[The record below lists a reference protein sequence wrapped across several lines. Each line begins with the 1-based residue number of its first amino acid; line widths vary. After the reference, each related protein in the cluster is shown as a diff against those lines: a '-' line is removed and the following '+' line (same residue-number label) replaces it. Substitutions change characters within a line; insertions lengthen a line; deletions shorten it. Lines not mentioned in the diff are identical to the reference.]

1 MNRSTT
7 TGRAMSSRT
16 AVPLSTVALL
26 GTLTGCAAAT
36 EQVAA
41 PEPAADAPREA
52 ADVDASYRDGSYRAD
67 GSYLSPAGD
76 ESIIVVLQLENDRV
90 TGVEIGLYPTS
101 ATSSTYQDMFANG
114 IGDLIVGQDID
125 TLDVTVVAGSSLT
138 STGFRDAVATIR
150 AEALES

>member
-52 ADVDASYRDGSYRAD
+52 ADVDASYRAD

-114 IGDLIVGQDID
+114 IGDLIIGQDID

-138 STGFRDAVATIR
+138 STGFREAVATIR